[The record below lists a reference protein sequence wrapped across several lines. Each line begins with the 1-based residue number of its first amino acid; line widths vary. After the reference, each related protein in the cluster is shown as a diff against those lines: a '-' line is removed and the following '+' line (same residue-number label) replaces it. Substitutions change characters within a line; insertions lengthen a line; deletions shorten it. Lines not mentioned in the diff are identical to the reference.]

1 MPLYQLL
8 GGKSRERVMVYGHAT
23 GRDIEACLDEV
34 ARHVDEGYNLAIT
47 HKSMMHLDWQ
57 LGIQQQDLLSE

>member
-1 MPLYQLL
+1 MLNGIFCVLCSGAKWRDLP
-8 GGKSRERVMVYGHAT
+8 
-23 GRDIEACLDEV
+23 GRYVSWTTVHD
-34 ARHVDEGYNLAIT
+34 RFRSKRSTNLAIT